1 MSKRPKV
8 EIDTSAQAAALQA
21 QTAAV
26 QEQTKAQT
34 AQSDTANKA
43 LEAQRVAAEN
53 ANAMLRQQQEQA
65 RIEAANASTLKS
77 NMGQDLKAENIAQ
90 VVAGGSADAAAG
102 TPSSTLKKKRLGGTL
117 SSQLGVNV

>member
-8 EIDTSAQAAALQA
+8 EIDTAAQAAAMQA

-26 QEQTKAQT
+26 KEQTA
-34 AQSDTANKA
+34 AQSAQADAANKA

-53 ANAMLRQQQEQA
+53 AA
-65 RIEAANASTLKS
+65 TLKS
-77 NMGQDLKAENIAQ
+77 NMGQDLKADNIAQ
-90 VVAGGSADAAAG
+90 VVAGGSADATG

-117 SSQLGVNV
+117 SSQLGVNL